1 LTFAKTL
8 QRSGKKGELAL
19 VETPAEFALNRS
31 DFRDDF
37 AQTMFI
43 NHRGYRTGIKGLFT
57 GAAFHATKGQTTRR
71 AKAAA
76 LSSG

>member
-1 LTFAKTL
+1 
-8 QRSGKKGELAL
+8 
-19 VETPAEFALNRS
+19 
-31 DFRDDF
+31 
-37 AQTMFI
+37 MFI